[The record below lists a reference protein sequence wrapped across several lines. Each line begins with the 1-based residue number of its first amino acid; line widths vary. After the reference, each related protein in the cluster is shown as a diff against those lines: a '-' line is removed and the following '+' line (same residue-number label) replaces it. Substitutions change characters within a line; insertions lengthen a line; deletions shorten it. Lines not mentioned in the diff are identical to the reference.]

1 MQTNHVIKLADIHK
15 VYHTGEVD
23 VHAVRGIS
31 LEVFPGEF
39 VALMGAS
46 GSGKSTLMNM
56 IGALD
61 RPSGGNYLL
70 DGIDVSTLD
79 RDALADVRN
88 EKIGFVFQGFNL
100 LSRTSALE
108 NVEMPML
115 YNRHRIAAHEQR
127 ERAKHALELVGLGAR
142 ADHHPNQLSG
152 GQQQRVA
159 IARALVNQPSLLLA
173 DEPTGNLDSQ
183 TSIEIMGV
191 FQKLN
196 DQGITIVMVT
206 HELDVA
212 RFTKRMV
219 ILRDGKIVT
228 DEKVADRL
236 NAEKEL
242 DRLKQAQAGGQT
254 RMRIFASLRI
264 AGRALLRNKMRSLL
278 TMLGI
283 IIGVGAVIGSVSLT
297 SGATKQVE
305 DQVSSLGESVITVF
319 SGNFTSG
326 AMRGGWGSAPTL
338 TVADALA
345 IAGLKNVV
353 AVSPEVRDRA
363 QVLANG
369 LNWNTQVMGES
380 PDYPQ
385 IRNWGI
391 AKGAMFS
398 DQDVR
403 SLAKTAVI
411 GQTVADELFP
421 NENPVGQTIRIRNLP
436 FLIVGVLAP
445 KGFNLFGQDQDDTVV
460 VPYTS
465 HMHRI
470 TTRIFL
476 NDILVEA
483 ANDKAIEGVQ
493 NDITDL
499 LLMRHRSKEQDF
511 TVRNQLE
518 LMQMRTA
525 ASRLM
530 GSLLAGVAAVSLV
543 VGGIGI
549 MNIMLVS
556 VTERT
561 REIGIRMAVGA
572 RAADILVQFLIEAV
586 TLSAIGGFIGII
598 GGVGFSETVAY
609 FKDMPTVTPVAWIA
623 IAFIS
628 SAIIGIISGFY
639 PAWKASKLDPIDAL
653 RYE

>member
-1 MQTNHVIKLADIHK
+1 MQTNPVIKLAEIHK

-61 RPSGGNYLL
+61 RPTGGNYLL

-115 YNRHRIAAHEQR
+115 YNRHRIPSHEQR
-127 ERAKHALELVGLGAR
+127 ERALHALDLVGLGDR

-159 IARALVNQPSLLLA
+159 IARALVNRPTLLLA
-173 DEPTGNLDSQ
+173 DEPTGNLDTQ

-206 HELDVA
+206 HELDIA
-212 RFTKRMV
+212 RYTKQMV
-219 ILRDGKIVT
+219 VLRDGKIVT
-228 DEKVADRL
+228 DEPVRERL
-236 NAEKEL
+236 SAEEEL
-242 DRLKQAQAGGQT
+242 NRLKQAQQEVKL

-264 AGRALLRNKMRSLL
+264 AGRALRRNKMRSLL

-305 DQVSSLGESVITVF
+305 DQVSSLGENVITVF

-345 IAGLKNVV
+345 IAQLPHVL

-363 QVLANG
+363 QILANG

-380 PDYPQ
+380 PEYPQ
-385 IRNWGI
+385 ILNRSI
-391 AKGAMFS
+391 ASGTMFT

-403 SLAKTAVI
+403 SLAKSAVI
-411 GQTVADELFP
+411 GKTVADQLFP
-421 NENPVGQTIRIRNLP
+421 GESPLGQVLRIRNIP
-436 FLIVGVLAP
+436 FQIVGVFTP
-445 KGFNLFGQDQDDTVV
+445 KGFNLFGQDQDDVVV

-470 TTRIFL
+470 TTRTFV
-476 NDILVEA
+476 NDILAEA
-483 ANDKAIEGVQ
+483 PATKPLFKRRVKSPICLPPG
-493 NDITDL
+493 I
-499 LLMRHRSKEQDF
+499 
-511 TVRNQLE
+511 
-518 LMQMRTA
+518 A
-525 ASRLM
+525 AKNPILPF
-530 GSLLAGVAAVSLV
+530 A
-543 VGGIGI
+543 
-549 MNIMLVS
+549 
-556 VTERT
+556 T
-561 REIGIRMAVGA
+561 R
-572 RAADILVQFLIEAV
+572 Q
-586 TLSAIGGFIGII
+586 T
-598 GGVGFSETVAY
+598 
-609 FKDMPTVTPVAWIA
+609 
-623 IAFIS
+623 
-628 SAIIGIISGFY
+628 
-639 PAWKASKLDPIDAL
+639 
-653 RYE
+653 